1 MERIEKQRGD
11 MFLVMLLVV
20 ILGVGMALLFSS
32 SSSFSGRTYGDPL
45 FLLKRQLVWAALGGA
60 AAFIMS
66 LTPLSV
72 FRSWM
77 PFILLCALAAVLLP
91 FLPRLGTSVLGS
103 RRWITLFGFSF
114 QPSELVKPTLVLYLA
129 SYFARRDEQETAAAS
144 GDGGPGLPGGMA
156 GGAGYG
162 GESAG
167 YRGDKSLG
175 GKSTG
180 YRGGMNVLIPPF
192 VVTCLF
198 AGIILLQ
205 NDYSTSIFVLVT
217 GLAMMYIARVRLIQF
232 FLVTLFT
239 LPLGFLLLFT
249 REHRVQRLVAFFDL
263 SSHSAGTGYQI
274 VTAKAALVAGGLF
287 GKGLGRSAAKL
298 GPLPMSYSDFI
309 YTIVGEETGLLG
321 ALFVLALFALLA
333 WRGYRIAAGSRD
345 QFSYYAAFGLTSA
358 LSLQA
363 LLNMAVAAGLVPT
376 TGVTLPFFSAGGSS
390 LFTTLVMCG
399 LLVNLSRRVSDVER

>member
-11 MFLVMLLVV
+11 MFLVMLLIV

-32 SSSFSGRTYGDPL
+32 SSSFSGRAYNDPL
-45 FLLKRQLVWAALGGA
+45 FLLKRQLIWAALGGA
-60 AAFIMS
+60 AAFIVS

-72 FRSWM
+72 FRRWM
-77 PFILLCALAAVLLP
+77 PLIVFGTLAAVLLP
-91 FLPRLGTSVLGS
+91 FLPKLGASVLGS
-103 RRWITLFGFSF
+103 RRWITLSGFSF
-114 QPSELVKPTLVLYLA
+114 QPSELVKLTLVLYLA
-129 SYFARRDEQETAAAS
+129 SYFARRDEGDTTAANAAFGS
-144 GDGGPGLPGGMA
+144 GAPAGSGGNVNSGHK
-156 GGAGYG
+156 
-162 GESAG
+162 SAG
-167 YRGDKSLG
+167 YRGD
-175 GKSTG
+175 
-180 YRGGMNVLIPPF
+180 MNSLIPPF
-192 VVTCLF
+192 LVICVF
-198 AGIILLQ
+198 AGIVLLQ

-217 GLAMMYIARVRLIQF
+217 GLAMMYIARVRLLQF
-232 FLVTLFT
+232 IVVTLFT

-249 REHRVQRLVAFFDL
+249 REHRVQRLLAFFDL
-263 SSHSAGTGYQI
+263 SSHSSGTGYQI
-274 VTAKAALVAGGLF
+274 VTAKAALAAGGLF

-333 WRGYRIAAGSRD
+333 WRGYRIALKSRD
-345 QFSYYAAFGLTSA
+345 HFSYYVAFGLTSA
-358 LSLQA
+358 LCLQA

-399 LLVNLSRRVSDVER
+399 LLVNISRRVSDVER